1 MVHLRWSFLTY
12 DAELPAVRIEPTH
25 LARRE
30 FLNARA

>member
-1 MVHLRWSFLTY
+1 LVVLTY